1 MHFCLIYNLNSSS
14 GKKLKFINRVLSKLK
29 ENNSVDYFETK
40 TINQAK
46 KIFKNFNQK
55 NYDRLI
61 VAGGDGSVSF
71 AINELIKNDF
81 KFKEDFAV
89 GYIPAGTANLLQA
102 ELSMNKKVDDIANV
116 LVSNNYKPS
125 NLVKIN
131 ENYFFLM
138 AGIGW
143 DAKIVHS
150 INSKIKKILGKIIFG
165 IKGFQYFIFMN
176 NKKLNVTF
184 DGQFYQADWILSSNT
199 KYYAGHHMI
208 NKTNI
213 FEDKL
218 VTYIFKDLT
227 RINLL
232 YSIFLIILN
241 GDLSKN
247 KNVITTYSQN
257 ITIDGNDLIPV
268 QIDGDNFGSY
278 KKIHLNLSNK
288 KVNFLVKDSFKD

>member
-1 MHFCLIYNLNSSS
+1 MLCCLIYNLNSSS
-14 GKKLKFINRVLSKLK
+14 GRKSIFINRILSKLK
-29 ENNSVDYFETK
+29 ENISVDYFETK

-71 AINELIKNDF
+71 AINELIKNNFDF
-81 KFKEDFAV
+81 KDDFTI

-102 ELSMNKKVDDIANV
+102 ELSMNKKVDDIVNV
-116 LVSNNYKPS
+116 LVSKNYKSS

-150 INSKIKKILGKIIFG
+150 INSKIKKFLGKIIFG
-165 IKGFQYFIFMN
+165 IKGFQYFLFMN

-199 KYYAGHHMI
+199 KYYAGHHKI

-213 FEDKL
+213 FEEKL

-227 RINLL
+227 RISLL

-247 KNVITTYSQN
+247 KNVITTYAQN

-288 KVNFLVKDSFKD
+288 KVNFLVK

>member
-1 MHFCLIYNLNSSS
+1 MLYCLIYNQNSSS
-14 GKKLKFINRVLSKLK
+14 GRKSKFINRVLSKLK
-29 ENNSVDYFETK
+29 ENNSVEYFETK

-81 KFKEDFAV
+81 NFKDDFAI

-102 ELSMNKKVDDIANV
+102 ELSMNKKIDDIVNV
-116 LVSNNYKPS
+116 LISNNYKSS

-150 INSKIKKILGKIIFG
+150 INSKIKKILGKVIFG
-165 IKGFQYFIFMN
+165 IKGFQYFLFMN

-199 KYYAGHHMI
+199 KYYAGHHKI

-213 FEDKL
+213 FENKI

-288 KVNFLVKDSFKD
+288 KVNFLVK

>member
-1 MHFCLIYNLNSSS
+1 LIYNLNSSS
-14 GKKLKFINRVLSKLK
+14 GRKSKFINRILSKLK
-29 ENNSVDYFETK
+29 ENISVDYFETK

-71 AINELIKNDF
+71 AINELIKNNFDF
-81 KFKEDFAV
+81 KDDFAI

-102 ELSMNKKVDDIANV
+102 ELSMNKKVDDIVNV
-116 LVSNNYKPS
+116 LVSNNYKSS

-131 ENYFFLM
+131 DNYFFLM

-165 IKGFQYFIFMN
+165 IKGFQYFLFMN

-199 KYYAGHHMI
+199 KYYAGHHKI

-227 RINLL
+227 RISLL

-288 KVNFLVKDSFKD
+288 KVNFLVK

>member
-1 MHFCLIYNLNSSS
+1 MLYCLIYNQNSSS
-14 GKKLKFINRVLSKLK
+14 GRKSKFINRVLSKLK

-46 KIFKNFNQK
+46 KIFKDFKQK
-55 NYDRLI
+55 NYDRLV

-71 AINELIKNDF
+71 AINELIKNNFNF
-81 KFKEDFAV
+81 KDDFAI

-102 ELSMNKKVDDIANV
+102 ELSMNKKVDDIVNV
-116 LVSNNYKPS
+116 LVSNNYKSS

-165 IKGFQYFIFMN
+165 IKGFQYFLFMN

-199 KYYAGHHMI
+199 KYYAGHHKI

-227 RINLL
+227 RISLL

-288 KVNFLVKDSFKD
+288 KVNFLVK

>member
-1 MHFCLIYNLNSSS
+1 MLCCLIYNLNSSS
-14 GKKLKFINRVLSKLK
+14 GRKSIFINRILSKLK
-29 ENNSVDYFETK
+29 ENISVDYFETK

-46 KIFKNFNQK
+46 KIFKNFSQK

-71 AINELIKNDF
+71 AINELIKNNFDF
-81 KFKEDFAV
+81 KDDFAI

-102 ELSMNKKVDDIANV
+102 ELSMNKKVDDIVNV
-116 LVSNNYKPS
+116 LVSKNYKSS

-131 ENYFFLM
+131 DNYFFLM

-165 IKGFQYFIFMN
+165 IKGFQYFLFMN

-199 KYYAGHHMI
+199 KYYAGHHKI

-213 FEDKL
+213 FENKI

-288 KVNFLVKDSFKD
+288 KVNFLVK

>member
-1 MHFCLIYNLNSSS
+1 MLCCLIYNLNSSS
-14 GKKLKFINRVLSKLK
+14 GRKSIFINRILSKLK
-29 ENNSVDYFETK
+29 ENISVDYFETK
-40 TINQAK
+40 TINQAE

-71 AINELIKNDF
+71 AINELIKNNYNF
-81 KFKEDFAV
+81 KDDFAI

-102 ELSMNKKVDDIANV
+102 ELSMNKKIDDIVNV
-116 LVSNNYKPS
+116 LISNNYKSS

-165 IKGFQYFIFMN
+165 IKGFQYFLFMN

-199 KYYAGHHMI
+199 KYYAGHHKI

-213 FEDKL
+213 FEEKL

-227 RINLL
+227 RISLL

-257 ITIDGNDLIPV
+257 ITIEGNDLIPV

-278 KKIHLNLSNK
+278 KKIHLNQSNK
-288 KVNFLVKDSFKD
+288 KMNFLVK

>member
-1 MHFCLIYNLNSSS
+1 MLYCLIYNQNSSS
-14 GKKLKFINRVLSKLK
+14 GRKSKFISRILSKLK
-29 ENNSVDYFETK
+29 ENNSVDFFETK

-71 AINELIKNDF
+71 AINELIKNNFDF
-81 KFKEDFAV
+81 KDDFAI

-102 ELSMNKKVDDIANV
+102 ELSMNKKIDDIVNV
-116 LVSNNYKPS
+116 LISNNYKSS

-150 INSKIKKILGKIIFG
+150 INSKIKKILGKVIFG
-165 IKGFQYFIFMN
+165 IKGFQYFLFMN

-199 KYYAGHHMI
+199 KYYAGHHKI

-213 FEDKL
+213 FENKI

-288 KVNFLVKDSFKD
+288 KVNFLVK

>member
-1 MHFCLIYNLNSSS
+1 MLYCLIYNQNSSS
-14 GKKLKFINRVLSKLK
+14 GRKSKFINRVLSKLK
-29 ENNSVDYFETK
+29 ENNSVEYFETK

-81 KFKEDFAV
+81 NFKDDFAI

-102 ELSMNKKVDDIANV
+102 ELSMNKKIDDIVNV
-116 LVSNNYKPS
+116 LISNNYKSS

-150 INSKIKKILGKIIFG
+150 INSKIKKILGKVIFG
-165 IKGFQYFIFMN
+165 IKGFQYFLFMN

-199 KYYAGHHMI
+199 KYYAGHHKI

-213 FEDKL
+213 FENKI

-247 KNVITTYSQN
+247 KNVITTYAQN
-257 ITIDGNDLIPV
+257 ITIDGNDLMPV
-268 QIDGDNFGSY
+268 QIDGDNFGSH

-288 KVNFLVKDSFKD
+288 KVNFLVK

>member
-1 MHFCLIYNLNSSS
+1 MLYCLIYNLNSSS
-14 GKKLKFINRVLSKLK
+14 GRKSKFIKRVLSKLK
-29 ENNSVDYFETK
+29 ENNSIDYFETK

-71 AINELIKNDF
+71 AINELIKNNFDF
-81 KFKEDFAV
+81 KDDFAI

-102 ELSMNKKVDDIANV
+102 ELSMNKKVDDIVNV
-116 LVSNNYKPS
+116 LVSKNYKSS

-165 IKGFQYFIFMN
+165 IKGFQYFLFMN

-199 KYYAGHHMI
+199 KYYAGHHKI

-227 RINLL
+227 RISLL

-247 KNVITTYSQN
+247 KNVITTYAQN

-288 KVNFLVKDSFKD
+288 KVNFLVK

>member
-1 MHFCLIYNLNSSS
+1 MLYCLIYNQNSSS
-14 GKKLKFINRVLSKLK
+14 GRKSKFINRVLSKLK
-29 ENNSVDYFETK
+29 ENNSVEYFETK

-46 KIFKNFNQK
+46 KIFKDFKQK
-55 NYDRLI
+55 NYDRLV

-71 AINELIKNDF
+71 AINELIKNNFNF
-81 KFKEDFAV
+81 KDDFAI

-102 ELSMNKKVDDIANV
+102 ELSMNKKVDDIVNV
-116 LVSNNYKPS
+116 LISNNYKSS

-165 IKGFQYFIFMN
+165 IKGFQYFLFMN

-199 KYYAGHHMI
+199 QYYAGHHKI

-213 FEDKL
+213 FENKL

-227 RINLL
+227 RISLL

-288 KVNFLVKDSFKD
+288 KVNFLVK

>member
-1 MHFCLIYNLNSSS
+1 MLYCLIYNQNSSS
-14 GKKLKFINRVLSKLK
+14 GRKSKFINRVLSKLK
-29 ENNSVDYFETK
+29 ENNSVEYFETK

-46 KIFKNFNQK
+46 KIFKDFKQK
-55 NYDRLI
+55 NYDRLV

-71 AINELIKNDF
+71 AINELIKNNFNF
-81 KFKEDFAV
+81 KDDFAI

-102 ELSMNKKVDDIANV
+102 ELSMNKKVDDIVNV
-116 LVSNNYKPS
+116 LVSNNYKSS

-165 IKGFQYFIFMN
+165 IKGFQYFLFMN

-199 KYYAGHHMI
+199 KYYAGHHKI

-227 RINLL
+227 RISLL

-241 GDLSKN
+241 GDLCKN
-247 KNVITTYSQN
+247 KNVITTYSQK

-288 KVNFLVKDSFKD
+288 KVNFLVK

>member
-1 MHFCLIYNLNSSS
+1 MLYCLIYNLNSSS
-14 GKKLKFINRVLSKLK
+14 GRKSKFINRVLSKLK

-46 KIFKNFNQK
+46 KIFKDFNQK

-71 AINELIKNDF
+71 AINELIKNNFNF
-81 KFKEDFAV
+81 KDDFAI

-102 ELSMNKKVDDIANV
+102 ELSMNKKVDDIVNV
-116 LVSNNYKPS
+116 LVSNNYKSS

-165 IKGFQYFIFMN
+165 IKGFQYFLFMN
-176 NKKLNVTF
+176 NKELNVPF
-184 DGQFYQADWILSSNT
+184 DGQFYQADWILSSNS
-199 KYYAGHHMI
+199 KYYAGHHKI
-208 NKTNI
+208 NNTNI
-213 FEDKL
+213 FED
-218 VTYIFKDLT
+218 
-227 RINLL
+227 
-232 YSIFLIILN
+232 
-241 GDLSKN
+241 
-247 KNVITTYSQN
+247 N
-257 ITIDGNDLIPV
+257 I
-268 QIDGDNFGSY
+268 QSA
-278 KKIHLNLSNK
+278 
-288 KVNFLVKDSFKD
+288 

>member
-1 MHFCLIYNLNSSS
+1 MLCCLIYNLNSSS
-14 GKKLKFINRVLSKLK
+14 GRKSIFINRILSKLK
-29 ENNSVDYFETK
+29 ENISVDYFETK

-71 AINELIKNDF
+71 AINELIKNNFDF
-81 KFKEDFAV
+81 KDDFAI

-102 ELSMNKKVDDIANV
+102 ELSMNKKVDDIVNV
-116 LVSNNYKPS
+116 LVSKNYKSS

-165 IKGFQYFIFMN
+165 IKGFQYFLFMN

-199 KYYAGHHMI
+199 KYYAGHHKI

-213 FEDKL
+213 FENKI

-241 GDLSKN
+241 GDLSRN

-288 KVNFLVKDSFKD
+288 KVNFLVK

>member
-1 MHFCLIYNLNSSS
+1 MLYCLIYNQNSSS
-14 GKKLKFINRVLSKLK
+14 GRKSKFINRVLSKLK
-29 ENNSVDYFETK
+29 KNNSVEYFETK

-46 KIFKNFNQK
+46 KIFKDFKQK
-55 NYDRLI
+55 NYDRLV

-71 AINELIKNDF
+71 AINELIKNNFNF
-81 KFKEDFAV
+81 KDDFAI

-102 ELSMNKKVDDIANV
+102 ELSMNKKVDDIVNV
-116 LVSNNYKPS
+116 LISNNYKSS

-165 IKGFQYFIFMN
+165 IKGFQYFLFMN

-199 KYYAGHHMI
+199 KYYAGHHKI

-227 RINLL
+227 RISLL

-288 KVNFLVKDSFKD
+288 KVNFLVK

>member
-1 MHFCLIYNLNSSS
+1 MLYCLIYNLNSSS
-14 GKKLKFINRVLSKLK
+14 GRKSKFINRVLSKLK

-40 TINQAK
+40 TINQAE
-46 KIFKNFNQK
+46 KIFKDFNQK

-71 AINELIKNDF
+71 AINELINNDF
-81 KFKEDFAV
+81 NFKEDFAI

-102 ELSMNKKVDDIANV
+102 ELSMNKKVDDIVNV
-116 LVSNNYKPS
+116 LVSNNYKSS

-150 INSKIKKILGKIIFG
+150 INSKIKKILGKVIFG
-165 IKGFQYFIFMN
+165 IKGFQYFLFMN

-199 KYYAGHHMI
+199 KYYAGHHKI

-213 FEDKL
+213 FENKL

-227 RINLL
+227 RLGLL
-232 YSIFLIILN
+232 YSIFLIIIN

-247 KNVITTYSQN
+247 KNVITTFSKN
-257 ITIDGNDLIPV
+257 ITINGNDLVPV
-268 QIDGDNFGSY
+268 QIDGDNFGLH

-288 KVNFLVKDSFKD
+288 KVNFLIQ

>member
-1 MHFCLIYNLNSSS
+1 MLCCLIYNLNSSS
-14 GKKLKFINRVLSKLK
+14 GRKSKFIKRVLSKLK

-46 KIFKNFNQK
+46 KIFKDFNQK

-71 AINELIKNDF
+71 AINELIKNNFNF
-81 KFKEDFAV
+81 KDDFAI

-102 ELSMNKKVDDIANV
+102 ELSMNKKVDDIVNI

-165 IKGFQYFIFMN
+165 IKGFQYFLFMN

-199 KYYAGHHMI
+199 KYYAGHHKI

-227 RINLL
+227 RISLL

-288 KVNFLVKDSFKD
+288 KVNFLVK

>member
-1 MHFCLIYNLNSSS
+1 MLCCLIYNLNSSS
-14 GKKLKFINRVLSKLK
+14 GRKSIFINRILSKLK
-29 ENNSVDYFETK
+29 ENISVDYFETK

-46 KIFKNFNQK
+46 KIFKDFNQK

-71 AINELIKNDF
+71 AINELIKNNFDF
-81 KFKEDFAV
+81 KDNFAI

-102 ELSMNKKVDDIANV
+102 ELSMNKKVDDIVNV
-116 LVSNNYKPS
+116 LVSNNYKSS

-131 ENYFFLM
+131 DNYFFLM

-165 IKGFQYFIFMN
+165 IKGFQYFLFMN

-199 KYYAGHHMI
+199 KYYAGHHKI

-213 FEDKL
+213 FEEKL

-227 RINLL
+227 RISLL

-247 KNVITTYSQN
+247 KNVITTYAQN

-288 KVNFLVKDSFKD
+288 KVNFLVK

>member
-1 MHFCLIYNLNSSS
+1 MLCCLIYNLNSSS
-14 GKKLKFINRVLSKLK
+14 GRKSKFINRILSKLK
-29 ENNSVDYFETK
+29 ENISVDYFETK

-71 AINELIKNDF
+71 AINELIKNNFNF
-81 KFKEDFAV
+81 KDDFAI

-102 ELSMNKKVDDIANV
+102 ELSMNKKVDDIVNI
-116 LVSNNYKPS
+116 LVSNNYKSS

-165 IKGFQYFIFMN
+165 IKGFQYFLFMN

-199 KYYAGHHMI
+199 KYYAGHHKI

-227 RINLL
+227 RISLL

-247 KNVITTYSQN
+247 KNVITTYAQN

-288 KVNFLVKDSFKD
+288 KVNFLVK

>member
-1 MHFCLIYNLNSSS
+1 MLCCLIYNLNSSS
-14 GKKLKFINRVLSKLK
+14 GRKSKFINRILSKLK
-29 ENNSVDYFETK
+29 ENISVDYFETK

-71 AINELIKNDF
+71 AINELIKNNFNF
-81 KFKEDFAV
+81 KDDFAI

-102 ELSMNKKVDDIANV
+102 ELSMNKKVDDIVNV
-116 LVSNNYKPS
+116 LVSNNYKSS

-131 ENYFFLM
+131 DNYFFLM

-165 IKGFQYFIFMN
+165 IKGFQYFLFMN

-199 KYYAGHHMI
+199 KYYAGHHKI

-213 FEDKL
+213 FEEKL

-227 RINLL
+227 RISLL

-247 KNVITTYSQN
+247 KNVITTYAQN

-288 KVNFLVKDSFKD
+288 KVNFLVK

>member
-1 MHFCLIYNLNSSS
+1 MLCCLIYNLNSSS
-14 GKKLKFINRVLSKLK
+14 GRKSKFINRILSKLK
-29 ENNSVDYFETK
+29 ENISVDYFETK

-71 AINELIKNDF
+71 AINELIKNNFDF
-81 KFKEDFAV
+81 KDDFAI

-102 ELSMNKKVDDIANV
+102 ELSMNKKVDDIVNV
-116 LVSNNYKPS
+116 LVSNNYKSS

-131 ENYFFLM
+131 DNYFFLM

-165 IKGFQYFIFMN
+165 IKGFQYFLFMN

-199 KYYAGHHMI
+199 KYYAGHHKI

-227 RINLL
+227 RISLL

-288 KVNFLVKDSFKD
+288 KVNFLVK

>member
-1 MHFCLIYNLNSSS
+1 MLYCLIYNLNSSS
-14 GKKLKFINRVLSKLK
+14 GRKSQFINRVLSKLK

-40 TINQAK
+40 TTNQAK
-46 KIFKNFNQK
+46 EIFRNFNQK
-55 NYDRLI
+55 KYDRLI
-61 VAGGDGSVSF
+61 IAGGDGSVSF

-81 KFKEDFAV
+81 NFKDDFAI

-102 ELSMNKKVDDIANV
+102 ELSMNKKVDDIVNV
-116 LVSNNYKPS
+116 LISNNYKTS

-131 ENYFFLM
+131 ESYFFLM

-150 INSKIKKILGKIIFG
+150 INSKIKKILGKVIFG
-165 IKGFQYFIFMN
+165 IKGFQYFLFMN

-199 KYYAGHHMI
+199 KYYAGHHKI

-227 RINLL
+227 RISLL

-247 KNVITTYSQN
+247 KNVITTYAQN

-278 KKIHLNLSNK
+278 KKIHLNQSNK
-288 KVNFLVKDSFKD
+288 KMNFLVK

>member
-1 MHFCLIYNLNSSS
+1 MLCCLIYNLNSSS
-14 GKKLKFINRVLSKLK
+14 GRKSKFINRILSKLK
-29 ENNSVDYFETK
+29 ENISVDYFETK

-71 AINELIKNDF
+71 AINELIKNNFNF
-81 KFKEDFAV
+81 KDDFAI

-102 ELSMNKKVDDIANV
+102 ELSMNKKVDDIVNV
-116 LVSNNYKPS
+116 LVSNNYKSS

-131 ENYFFLM
+131 DNYFFLM

-165 IKGFQYFIFMN
+165 IKGFQYFLFMN

-199 KYYAGHHMI
+199 KYYAGHHKI

-227 RINLL
+227 RISLL

-247 KNVITTYSQN
+247 KNVITTYAQN

-288 KVNFLVKDSFKD
+288 KVNFLVK

>member
-1 MHFCLIYNLNSSS
+1 MLYCLIYNQNSSS
-14 GKKLKFINRVLSKLK
+14 GRKSKFINRVLSKLK
-29 ENNSVDYFETK
+29 ENNSVEYFETK

-81 KFKEDFAV
+81 NFKDDFAI

-102 ELSMNKKVDDIANV
+102 ELSMNKKIDDIVNV
-116 LVSNNYKPS
+116 LISNNYKSS

-150 INSKIKKILGKIIFG
+150 INSKIKKILGKVIFG
-165 IKGFQYFIFMN
+165 IKGFQYFLFMN

-199 KYYAGHHMI
+199 KYYAGHHKI

-213 FEDKL
+213 FENKI

-278 KKIHLNLSNK
+278 KKIQLNLTNK
-288 KVNFLVKDSFKD
+288 KVNFLVK

>member
-1 MHFCLIYNLNSSS
+1 MLYCLIYNLNSSS
-14 GKKLKFINRVLSKLK
+14 GRKSKFISRVLSKLK
-29 ENNSVDYFETK
+29 ENNSVDFFETK

-46 KIFKNFNQK
+46 KIFEDFNQK

-71 AINELIKNDF
+71 AINELIKNNFNF
-81 KFKEDFAV
+81 KDDFAI

-102 ELSMNKKVDDIANV
+102 ELSMNKKVDDIVNV
-116 LVSNNYKPS
+116 LISNNYKSS

-165 IKGFQYFIFMN
+165 IKGFQYFLFMN

-199 KYYAGHHMI
+199 KYYAGHHKI

-227 RINLL
+227 RISLL

-247 KNVITTYSQN
+247 KNVITTYSRN

-268 QIDGDNFGSY
+268 QIDGDNFGSF

-288 KVNFLVKDSFKD
+288 KVNFLVK

>member
-1 MHFCLIYNLNSSS
+1 MLCCLIYNLNSSS
-14 GKKLKFINRVLSKLK
+14 GRKSIFINRILSKLK
-29 ENNSVDYFETK
+29 ENISVDYFETK

-71 AINELIKNDF
+71 AINELIKNNF
-81 KFKEDFAV
+81 NFKEDFAI

-102 ELSMNKKVDDIANV
+102 ELSMNKKVDDIVNI

-150 INSKIKKILGKIIFG
+150 INSKIKKILGKVIFG
-165 IKGFQYFIFMN
+165 IKGFQYFLFMN

-199 KYYAGHHMI
+199 KYYAGHHKI

-213 FEDKL
+213 FENKI

-288 KVNFLVKDSFKD
+288 KVNFLVK

>member
-1 MHFCLIYNLNSSS
+1 MLCCLIYNLNSSS
-14 GKKLKFINRVLSKLK
+14 GRKSIFINRILSKLK
-29 ENNSVDYFETK
+29 ENISVDYFETK

-71 AINELIKNDF
+71 AINELIKNNFDF
-81 KFKEDFAV
+81 KDDFAI

-102 ELSMNKKVDDIANV
+102 ELSMNKKVDDIVNI
-116 LVSNNYKPS
+116 LVSNNYKSS

-150 INSKIKKILGKIIFG
+150 INSKIKKILGKVIFG
-165 IKGFQYFIFMN
+165 IKGFQYFLFMN

-184 DGQFYQADWILSSNT
+184 DDQFYQADWILSSNT
-199 KYYAGHHMI
+199 KYYAGHHKI

-227 RINLL
+227 RISLL

-247 KNVITTYSQN
+247 KNVITTYAQN

-288 KVNFLVKDSFKD
+288 KVNFLVK

>member
-1 MHFCLIYNLNSSS
+1 MLCCLIYNLNSSS
-14 GKKLKFINRVLSKLK
+14 GRKSIFINRILSKLK
-29 ENNSVDYFETK
+29 ENIYVDYFETK

-71 AINELIKNDF
+71 AINELIKNNFDF
-81 KFKEDFAV
+81 KDDFAI

-102 ELSMNKKVDDIANV
+102 ELSMNKKVDDIVNV
-116 LVSNNYKPS
+116 LVSNNYKSS

-131 ENYFFLM
+131 DNYFFLM

-165 IKGFQYFIFMN
+165 IKGFQYFLFMN

-199 KYYAGHHMI
+199 KYYAGHHKI

-213 FEDKL
+213 FEEKL

-227 RINLL
+227 RISLL

-241 GDLSKN
+241 GDLGKN
-247 KNVITTYSQN
+247 KNVITTYAQN

-288 KVNFLVKDSFKD
+288 KVNFLIK

>member
-1 MHFCLIYNLNSSS
+1 MLYCLIYNLNSSS
-14 GKKLKFINRVLSKLK
+14 GRKSKFINRVLSKLK

-46 KIFKNFNQK
+46 KIFKDFNQK

-71 AINELIKNDF
+71 AINELIKNNFNF
-81 KFKEDFAV
+81 KDDFAI

-102 ELSMNKKVDDIANV
+102 ELSMNKKVDDIVNV
-116 LVSNNYKPS
+116 LVSNNYKSS

-165 IKGFQYFIFMN
+165 IKGFQYFLFMN

-199 KYYAGHHMI
+199 KYYAGHHKI

-227 RINLL
+227 RISLL

-247 KNVITTYSQN
+247 KSVITTYSQN

-288 KVNFLVKDSFKD
+288 KVNFLVK

>member
-1 MHFCLIYNLNSSS
+1 MLYCLIYNLNSSS
-14 GKKLKFINRVLSKLK
+14 GRKSKFINKVLSKLK

-40 TINQAK
+40 TITQAK
-46 KIFKNFNQK
+46 KVFKDFNQK

-61 VAGGDGSVSF
+61 IAGGDGSVSF

-81 KFKEDFAV
+81 NFKDDFAI

-102 ELSMNKKVDDIANV
+102 ELSMNKKVDDIVNI

-165 IKGFQYFIFMN
+165 IKGFQYFLFMN

-199 KYYAGHHMI
+199 KYYAGHHKI

-227 RINLL
+227 RISLL

-288 KVNFLVKDSFKD
+288 KVNFLIK

>member
-1 MHFCLIYNLNSSS
+1 MLYCLIYNLNSSS
-14 GKKLKFINRVLSKLK
+14 GTKSKFINRVLSKLK

-46 KIFKNFNQK
+46 KIFKDFNQK

-71 AINELIKNDF
+71 AINELIKNNFDF
-81 KFKEDFAV
+81 KDDFAI

-102 ELSMNKKVDDIANV
+102 ELSMNKKVDDIVNV
-116 LVSNNYKPS
+116 LVSNNYKSS

-131 ENYFFLM
+131 DNYFFLM

-165 IKGFQYFIFMN
+165 IKGFQYFLFMN

-199 KYYAGHHMI
+199 KYYAGHHKI

-227 RINLL
+227 RISLL

-241 GDLSKN
+241 GDLSRN
-247 KNVITTYSQN
+247 KNVITTYAQN

-278 KKIHLNLSNK
+278 KKIHLNQSNK
-288 KVNFLVKDSFKD
+288 KVNFLVK

>member
-1 MHFCLIYNLNSSS
+1 MLCCLIYNLNSSS
-14 GKKLKFINRVLSKLK
+14 GRKSIFINRILSKLK
-29 ENNSVDYFETK
+29 ENISVDYFETK

-71 AINELIKNDF
+71 AINELIKNNFDF
-81 KFKEDFAV
+81 KDDFAI

-102 ELSMNKKVDDIANV
+102 ELSMNKKVDDIVNI

-165 IKGFQYFIFMN
+165 IKGFQYFLFMN

-199 KYYAGHHMI
+199 KYYAGHHKI

-213 FEDKL
+213 FENKI

-288 KVNFLVKDSFKD
+288 KVNFLVK

>member
-1 MHFCLIYNLNSSS
+1 MLYCLIYNQNSSS
-14 GKKLKFINRVLSKLK
+14 GRKSKFINRVLSKLK
-29 ENNSVDYFETK
+29 ENNSVEYFETK

-46 KIFKNFNQK
+46 KIFKDFKQK
-55 NYDRLI
+55 NYDRLV

-71 AINELIKNDF
+71 AINELIKNNFNF
-81 KFKEDFAV
+81 KDDFAI

-102 ELSMNKKVDDIANV
+102 ELSMNKKVDDIVHV
-116 LVSNNYKPS
+116 LVSNNYKSS

-165 IKGFQYFIFMN
+165 IKGFQYFLFMN

-199 KYYAGHHMI
+199 KYYAGHHKI

-227 RINLL
+227 RISLL

-288 KVNFLVKDSFKD
+288 KVNFLVK

>member
-1 MHFCLIYNLNSSS
+1 MLCCLIYNLNSSS
-14 GKKLKFINRVLSKLK
+14 GRKSIFINRILSKLK
-29 ENNSVDYFETK
+29 ENISVDYFETK

-71 AINELIKNDF
+71 AINELIKNNFNF
-81 KFKEDFAV
+81 KDDFAI

-102 ELSMNKKVDDIANV
+102 ELSMNKKVDDIVNI

-165 IKGFQYFIFMN
+165 IKGFQYFLFMN

-199 KYYAGHHMI
+199 KYYAGHHKI

-227 RINLL
+227 RISLL

-288 KVNFLVKDSFKD
+288 KVNFLVK

>member
-1 MHFCLIYNLNSSS
+1 MLCCLIYNLNSSS
-14 GKKLKFINRVLSKLK
+14 GRKSIFINRILSKLK
-29 ENNSVDYFETK
+29 ENISVDYFETK

-71 AINELIKNDF
+71 AINELIKNNFDF
-81 KFKEDFAV
+81 KDDFAI

-102 ELSMNKKVDDIANV
+102 ELSMNKKVDDIVNV
-116 LVSNNYKPS
+116 LVSNNYKSS

-131 ENYFFLM
+131 DNYFFLM

-165 IKGFQYFIFMN
+165 IKGFQYFLFMN

-199 KYYAGHHMI
+199 KYYAGHHKI

-213 FEDKL
+213 FEEKL

-227 RINLL
+227 RISLL

-241 GDLSKN
+241 GDLGKN
-247 KNVITTYSQN
+247 KNVITTYAQN

-288 KVNFLVKDSFKD
+288 KVNFLIK

>member
-1 MHFCLIYNLNSSS
+1 MLCCLIYNLNSSS
-14 GKKLKFINRVLSKLK
+14 GRKSIFINRILSKLK
-29 ENNSVDYFETK
+29 ENISVDYFETK

-55 NYDRLI
+55 KYDRLI

-71 AINELIKNDF
+71 AINELIKNNFDF
-81 KFKEDFAV
+81 KDDFAI

-102 ELSMNKKVDDIANV
+102 ELSMNKKVDDIVNV
-116 LVSNNYKPS
+116 LVSNNYKSS

-131 ENYFFLM
+131 DNYFFLM

-165 IKGFQYFIFMN
+165 IKGFQYFLFMN

-199 KYYAGHHMI
+199 KYYAGHHKI

-213 FEDKL
+213 FEEKL

-227 RINLL
+227 RISLL

-247 KNVITTYSQN
+247 KNVITTYAQN

-278 KKIHLNLSNK
+278 KKIDLNLSNK
-288 KVNFLVKDSFKD
+288 KVNFLVK